1 MWVNRDVSAVA
12 LSTPDVLALV
22 GAGAVAGLVGS
33 AGGITSLVSYPALLA
48 VGLPARAASLANN
61 VALVACWPGSAI
73 TSQPELHG
81 RWGWLRRWW
90 LVPAAGA
97 ATGAG
102 LLLATPAGVFARI
115 VPFLI
120 AGGSLALLFE
130 PQLTAWHRRRRARP
144 LGWAFAVPLFVL
156 AIYNGYFG
164 AGAGVMVLT
173 LVLVMVD
180 RHLPTANAL
189 KNMLIGAAQ
198 IVCALIFALSGS
210 VSWAAVWPLAL
221 GMLVGSGL
229 GPLVARRVPAPVM
242 RLVISLL
249 GLSLAIRLW
258 VG

>member
-1 MWVNRDVSAVA
+1 M
-12 LSTPDVLALV
+12 
-22 GAGAVAGLVGS
+22 
-33 AGGITSLVSYPALLA
+33 
-48 VGLPARAASLANN
+48 GLPARAANLANN
-61 VALVACWPGSAI
+61 VALVACWPGSAL
-73 TSQPELHG
+73 TSQPELRG
-81 RWGWLRRWW
+81 RGRWLRRWA

-97 ATGAG
+97 AVGSG

-130 PQLTAWHRRRRARP
+130 PRLTAWRRRRSASDQH
-144 LGWAFAVPLFVL
+144 LGWAFAIPLFVL

-164 AGAGVMVLT
+164 AGAGVMTLT

-198 IVCALIFALSGS
+198 VVSVVIFAASGS
-210 VSWAAVWPLAL
+210 VRWGAVAPLAV
-221 GMLVGSGL
+221 GMLAGASL

-242 RLVISLL
+242 RVVIALL
-249 GLSLAIRLW
+249 GLGLAVRLW